1 MSSNSIWDKLQTVD
15 RRVFYWV
22 LFITLM
28 IPYLR
33 PIGFPI
39 AINPPPKGIYDE
51 LSMVQPG
58 DVILLSI
65 NSGVSAWGDCL
76 PAMVACIRML
86 ADQGAHIVVW
96 GMGHTDIDI
105 TWQEV
110 MDRSPELD
118 DYVYGDDY
126 AYFGYLPTQETTIAL
141 LADDIRAVF
150 SLDRYGNPIDDLKIM
165 EDINGA
171 KDFRLML
178 SSDTGDVQ
186 GYYIRQW
193 GTRHGTPIGSIGIAM
208 NASGDLPF
216 FLSGDLF
223 GLSGGS
229 RGGAELEQLTGKP
242 GQAITTMDAISV
254 SHLLV
259 VFAIILANVGYFAT
273 RGKR

>member
-1 MSSNSIWDKLQTVD
+1 MSSESIWDKLQTVD
-15 RRVFYWV
+15 RRVFYWI
-22 LFITLM
+22 LFIALM

-39 AINPPPKGIYDE
+39 TINPPPRGIYDE
-51 LSMVQPG
+51 LSTVQPG
-58 DVILLSI
+58 EVCLLSI

-105 TWQEV
+105 TWQEI
-110 MDRSPELD
+110 MDRSPELK
-118 DYVYGDDY
+118 DYVYGEDY
-126 AYFGYLPTQETTIAL
+126 AYFGFLPTQETTIAL
-141 LADDIRAVF
+141 LAEDIRAVF
-150 SLDRYGNPIDDLKIM
+150 SLDRYGTPIDDLPIM
-165 EDINGA
+165 KDVNGA

-193 GTRHGTPIGSIGIAM
+193 HTKHGTPIGSIGIAM

-229 RGGAELEQLTGKP
+229 RGGAELEQLTGKL
-242 GQAITTMDAISV
+242 GEAVTTMDAISV

>member
-1 MSSNSIWDKLQTVD
+1 MID
-15 RRVFYWV
+15 RRVFYWI
-22 LFITLM
+22 LFIALM

-39 AINPPPKGIYDE
+39 AINAPAKGIYDE
-51 LSMVQPG
+51 LSTVQPG
-58 DVILLSI
+58 EVCILSI

-86 ADQGAHIVVW
+86 ADQGAHIIVW

-105 TWQEV
+105 TWQEI
-110 MDRSPELD
+110 MDRSPELKD
-118 DYVYGDDY
+118 KVYGEDY
-126 AYFGYLPTQETTIAL
+126 AFFGYLPTQETTIAV
-141 LADDIRAVF
+141 LAEDIRAVF
-150 SLDRYGNPIDDLKIM
+150 SLDRYGTPIDDLPIM
-165 EDINGA
+165 GDVNSA
-171 KDFRLML
+171 DDVRLLL

-193 GTRHGTPIGSIGIAM
+193 HTKHGTPIGSIGIAM

-229 RGGAELEQLTGKP
+229 RGGAELEQLAGKP
-242 GQAITTMDAISV
+242 GEAITTMDAISV

-259 VFAIILANVGYFAT
+259 VFAIILANVGFFAT